1 MYFLSTFICMCI
13 LYMHVFSRHLSR
25 YMRSVSTLLQV
36 SEGQRHIC
44 VLLLPLVLRT
54 RPDLWS
60 ALNKLS
66 GISKCIDI
74 HPYCSLIY
82 QRNLLG
88 LTKPSLHHSGNATDR
103 RRGLVSPPSP
113 SPLHPEHI
121 SFLVS

>member
-1 MYFLSTFICMCI
+1 MYFLYTFIYMCI
-13 LYMHVFSRHLSR
+13 FYMHMFSRHLSI
-25 YMRSVSTLLQV
+25 YMLSVSSSLQV

-66 GISKCIDI
+66 GINKCIDI

-82 QRNLLG
+82 QGNLLG
-88 LTKPSLHHSGNATDR
+88 LTKPSLHHSGNATN
-103 RRGLVSPPSP
+103 RRGLVSCPSP
-113 SPLHPEHI
+113 RPLHSEHI